1 MITKK
6 RVKRDIPEKLYY
18 LQTPYKTVWCVG
30 IPPHYG
36 KTRLSSNDYNY
47 WKQN

>member
-30 IPPHYG
+30 VPPHYG
-36 KTRLSSNDYNY
+36 KSILNSDGYNPF
-47 WKQN
+47 K

>member
-1 MITKK
+1 MITNK

-30 IPPHYG
+30 MPPHYG
-36 KTRLSSNDYNY
+36 KSLKEFESVSHHTC
-47 WKQN
+47 

>member
-1 MITKK
+1 MITNK

-30 IPPHYG
+30 VPPRYG
-36 KTRLSSNDYNY
+36 KTILNSNVY
-47 WKQN
+47 KIEVI

>member
-18 LQTPYKTVWCVG
+18 LQTPYKTVWCMG
-30 IPPHYG
+30 MPPRYG
-36 KTRLSSNDYNY
+36 KTILNSNVY
-47 WKQN
+47 KIEVI